1 MKKNENDIIIYQA
14 SSGALELRGD
24 IKNDTIWAT
33 QLQIANVFG
42 IDRSVVTKHINNLF
56 NSGEIIKKSNVQ
68 KMHIANSDKPV
79 NFYNLDII
87 LAIGY
92 RANSGKAIDFRRWS
106 SGILKDHIIK
116 GYTIN
121 PVRIEKNYVE
131 FIEAVNKVKALLPTG
146 MKPDTESILELIKV
160 FADTWL
166 SLDAY
171 DKENYQTTKITKKK
185 ITLTAHDLLIA
196 IAELK
201 KSLIKKG
208 EATDIFASERSRG
221 SIEGVIG
228 NVMQSFGGKDVYL
241 SVEEKAAHL
250 LYFMIKNH
258 PFVDGNKRS
267 GAFAFVWFLQ
277 RSKLLNIS
285 RLSPV
290 ALTALTL
297 LIAESNSKDKDKMTG
312 LVVMLLKKK

>member
-1 MKKNENDIIIYQA
+1 VRLENDNIWLTLNQIAGLFERDKSVISRHLKSVY
-14 SSGALELRGD
+14 GEGELTEKATVAKNATVQIEGD
-24 IKNDTIWAT
+24 RKIERVIEYYNLDAVISVGYRVNSKRATQFRIWAT
-33 QLQIANVFG
+33 RVL
-42 IDRSVVTKHINNLF
+42 REHIT
-56 NSGEIIKKSNVQ
+56 
-68 KMHIANSDKPV
+68 
-79 NFYNLDII
+79 
-87 LAIGY
+87 
-92 RANSGKAIDFRRWS
+92 
-106 SGILKDHIIK
+106 K

-121 PVRIEKNYVE
+121 PSTIKNNYQE
-131 FIEAVNKVKALLPTG
+131 FLAAVDKVKALLPAG
-146 MKPDTESILELIKV
+146 MKPDAESILELIKV

-185 ITLTAHDLLIA
+185 ITLTAHDLLVA

-208 EATDIFASERSRG
+208 EATEIFASERNRG

-258 PFVDGNKRS
+258 PFIDGNKRS

-277 RSKLLNIS
+277 RNKLLNIS

-297 LIAESNSKDKDKMTG
+297 LIAESNPKDKDKMTG